1 MKYKTFSVLFILM
14 MSFLIFVN
22 IFVLESFSNFV
33 LKQSDNLVSHIALSK
48 SKLNQ
53 TKVIS
58 LGDSHVS
65 YASNINSSLYLNL
78 AFPSDNT
85 VMMYAKLRYFYK
97 NGLRPDVLLLQ
108 ADAHMFTSY
117 REKFDYSSYS
127 ELFTKDLSEKV
138 QKYYPYTE
146 IIIQRDILGYPLY
159 QMRTDIAAN
168 IHVLFLRYILNP
180 ASINLKHNILEN
192 GTLINKGSWM
202 DSGKTQRDIK
212 AERRVREQ
220 FPTSRAVEVDILRD
234 YYMKIIKFGEEHNIK
249 IVLIQMPLSSEYR
262 EKIYPFV
269 NEKTNNYFQKL
280 AAEED
285 LVLIDYKASLEDV
298 YFANE
303 DHLNYSSSKV
313 FGLKLKQ
320 DLCRKK
326 LVKAYLCNENNT
338 KGKEQ

>member
-1 MKYKTFSVLFILM
+1 MKYKIFSGSFILI
-14 MSFLIFVN
+14 MSLLIFVN
-22 IFVLESFSNFV
+22 IFVLEKFANSV
-33 LKQSDNLVSHIALSK
+33 LKQSDNLVTHIRISK
-48 SKLNQ
+48 SKLSQ
-53 TKVIS
+53 TKIIS

-65 YASNINSSLYLNL
+65 YASNINSLLYLNL

-117 REKFDYSSYS
+117 REKFDYSSYA
-127 ELFTKDLSEKV
+127 ELFTKDLRKDV
-138 QKYYPYTE
+138 QDYYPYTE

-168 IHVLFLRYILNP
+168 IHTLYFRYILNP
-180 ASINLKHNILEN
+180 ESINLKHNILEN

-202 DSGKTQRDIK
+202 DNDKGIRDIK

-220 FPTSRAVEVDILRD
+220 FPTTKAAEVDILRD
-234 YYMKIIKFGEEHNIK
+234 YYIKIINFCKEHDIK
-249 IVLIQMPLSSEYR
+249 VILIQMPLSKEFR
-262 EKIYPFV
+262 EKVYPFV
-269 NEKTNNYFQKL
+269 ETKMSNYFKKL
-280 AAEED
+280 ARKEE
-285 LVLIDYKASLEDV
+285 LVLIDYKDSFKNI

-303 DHLNYSSSKV
+303 DHLNYSSSKI

-320 DLCRKK
+320 DLCREK
-326 LVKAYLCNENNT
+326 LVKAYLCNENDI
-338 KGKEQ
+338 KGNKK